1 MEDTNIQ
8 TEDTGAPEG
17 DDRPSLFKQVLGAVV
32 GGGLALTLYY
42 GYDFAKPQL
51 AAYLTLPVAEGGRL
65 FDLGAASIADDSL
78 EDDERKRI
86 VSRNM
91 RAAQRLE
98 NTQLG
103 YNELAAAD
111 DHSLDIDW
119 AGHEADQ
126 LPEEAPMD
134 DFEVDMV
141 DVELAGTFEQQ
152 MATKNMEMEDDW
164 DSLWGDIRDRES
176 DVEHIGESS
185 NAPALPD
192 SGAGIGL
199 LIAGAA
205 GGAASTRLKKKK
217 A

>member
-1 MEDTNIQ
+1 MEDTNLN
-8 TEDTGAPEG
+8 TEAPIPED

-32 GGGLALTLYY
+32 GGGLALMLYY
-42 GYDFAKPQL
+42 AYDYAKPQV

-98 NTQLG
+98 NTELG

-119 AGHEADQ
+119 AGHQA
-126 LPEEAPMD
+126 EEQPVEPAID
-134 DFEVDMV
+134 DFDVDMV
-141 DVELAGTFEQQ
+141 EDNMEGSFDQQ
-152 MATKNMEMEDDW
+152 MATKEVGMEDEW

-176 DVEHIGESS
+176 NDEHIGESS

-192 SGAGIGL
+192 SGFGIGF

>member
-1 MEDTNIQ
+1 MEETNIQ
-8 TEDTGAPEG
+8 TDTVAPEG
-17 DDRPSLFKQVLGAVV
+17 DDRPPLWKQILGAVV

-51 AAYLTLPVAEGGRL
+51 SAYLTLPVAEGGRL

-98 NTQLG
+98 NTELG

-119 AGHEADQ
+119 AGHEAEE
-126 LPEEAPMD
+126 LPVEPAMD
-134 DFEVDMV
+134 EFEVDMV
-141 DVELAGTFEQQ
+141 EDDMEGSFDMQ

-164 DSLWGDIRDRES
+164 DSLWGDIRDRENE
-176 DVEHIGESS
+176 DEHIGESS

-192 SGAGIGL
+192 SGFGIGFL
-199 LIAGAA
+199 LAGAA